1 MGLFSRRKK
10 EEFVSP
16 MKGTLLP
23 LEQVP
28 DPVFSQRVMGDG
40 FAVELSEDEVLAPM
54 SGTIVTAFPTGHAF
68 GIKTD
73 DEMEL
78 LIHIGIDTVN
88 LNGKGFEVQV
98 REGDAVKQGDVLV
111 KVDVDYIKE
120 QGKSIV
126 SPVVFTSGEK
136 IELLKSGIVE
146 SGESGIIK
154 IK

>member
-40 FAVELSEDEVLAPM
+40 FAVELSGGEVLTPM

-73 DEMEL
+73 DEMEF

-111 KVDVDYIKE
+111 KVDVDYVKE

>member
-16 MKGTLLP
+16 MKGVLLP
-23 LEQVP
+23 LDQVP

-40 FAVELSEDEVLAPM
+40 FAVELSGGEVLAPM

-111 KVDVDYIKE
+111 KVDVDYVKE

>member
-23 LEQVP
+23 LERVP

-40 FAVELSEDEVLAPM
+40 FAVELSGGEVLAPM

-111 KVDVDYIKE
+111 KVDVDYVKG

>member
-16 MKGTLLP
+16 MKGVLLP

-40 FAVELSEDEVLAPM
+40 FAVELSGDEVLAPM

-111 KVDVDYIKE
+111 KVDVDYVKE

>member
-23 LEQVP
+23 LDQVP

-40 FAVELSEDEVLAPM
+40 FAVELFGGEVLAPM

-111 KVDVDYIKE
+111 KVDVDYVKE

>member
-16 MKGTLLP
+16 MKGVLLP

-40 FAVELSEDEVLAPM
+40 FAVELSGGEVLAPM
-54 SGTIVTAFPTGHAF
+54 SGTIVTAFSTGHAF

-111 KVDVDYIKE
+111 KVDVDYVKE

>member
-40 FAVELSEDEVLAPM
+40 FAVELSGGEVLAPM

-111 KVDVDYIKE
+111 KVDVDYVKE

>member
-23 LEQVP
+23 LDQVP

-40 FAVELSEDEVLAPM
+40 FAVELSGGEVLAPM

-98 REGDAVKQGDVLV
+98 REGDAVKQRDVLV
-111 KVDVDYIKE
+111 KVDVDYVKE

>member
-23 LEQVP
+23 LDQVP

-40 FAVELSEDEVLAPM
+40 FAVELSGGEVLAPM

-111 KVDVDYIKE
+111 KVDVDYVKE